1 MMDVFYLC
9 TLLWLW
15 RTKNGNPLF
24 PPSLPA
30 FEAIAFQFRAAEANN
45 FGPEMQA

>member
-1 MMDVFYLC
+1 MFSTYVHYFG
-9 TLLWLW
+9 W

>member
-1 MMDVFYLC
+1 MFSTYVHYFGCGALKMV
-9 TLLWLW
+9 T
-15 RTKNGNPLF
+15 LF
-24 PPSLPA
+24 PPSLPG

>member
-9 TLLWLW
+9 TLGCGALKMV
-15 RTKNGNPLF
+15 TLF
-24 PPSLPA
+24 PPPSLPG